1 MNRRR
6 PLVVFVFAILL
17 FIRSLTGA
25 AQVRDGSSFE
35 RAILVEGDYKHSV
48 DWEWNYL
55 HKYFRGRGLPRE
67 HALTRHNDRTY
78 DKFVFTDGK
87 VVIFDVT
94 RFAGEIFKKRDID
107 LPKLMREM
115 GIEPEKPK

>member
-1 MNRRR
+1 MKTRRS
-6 PLVVFVFAILL
+6 LVVFVFAILL
-17 FIRSLTGA
+17 CIRPLTGA

-35 RAILVEGDYKHSV
+35 RAILVEGGYKHSV

-55 HKYFRGRGLPRE
+55 HKYFRARGLPRE
-67 HALTRHNDRTY
+67 HALSRHNGGTY

-94 RFAGEIFKKRDID
+94 RFAGEIFKK
-107 LPKLMREM
+107 EE
-115 GIEPEKPK
+115 GVGTSET